1 MERIKVWVNI
11 AHFPPLELSEVCVM
25 VEEKLLHDLT

>member
-11 AHFPPLELSEVCVM
+11 AHFPPLEFSEVCVI
-25 VEEKLLHDLT
+25 VEEKLRHDRT